1 MDSMINIF
9 VWALVGWVIG
19 FLLARTFG
27 LANHMKTRK
36 EIVKQ
41 SRSVIMWQ
49 AMEQLAPFTQNFP
62 YNPKDMIFVGRWF
75 DYIVFDGLHQGIIKK
90 IVILEI
96 KTKKSSLNKNEMLI
110 RSAVDNNKFVYEVIR
125 IQ

>member
-1 MDSMINIF
+1 MENIANIIL
-9 VWALVGWVIG
+9 WAIIGWVIG
-19 FLLARTFG
+19 FLIARMSG
-27 LANHMKTRK
+27 IANHMKTRK

-41 SRSVIMWQ
+41 SKSVIMWQ
-49 AMEQLAPFTQNFP
+49 AIEQLAPFMPTFP
-62 YNPKDMIFVGRWF
+62 YNPKDMIFVWRWF

-110 RSAVDNNKFVYEVIR
+110 RSAVENNKFVYEVIR
-125 IQ
+125 I